1 MTNRSKLPA
10 AALILVLMLMSSH
23 CFSGDALQR
32 LTPARLKAVQQDVE
46 SLKQDRQPVVL
57 KSQLKDYRCALHV
70 HSHLSHDSRGTVP
83 EIVQAGRDAGVRV
96 VMFSEHP
103 SSEVDFFVD
112 GHHGRQEGVLL
123 IPGAEAN
130 GLLVF
135 PTASVQDRLTAG
147 PQELAH
153 AVGAQGGLTFL
164 SHVEERM
171 DWELKGLTGTEIYN
185 THADFND
192 EVRLI
197 EAMKNPLSLL
207 LQIAPAISRYPQ
219 GVFAALQ
226 DYPAGYLEKWDKLCA
241 QSPHTGIAA
250 NDSHHNQGL
259 RATCLENGRVQLADG
274 LGEPVTVLDANKT
287 RFIAPLLLGKKP
299 GDVVFELDIDPYLQS
314 FRHVSTHL
322 LMHELTEAAV
332 REALRKGRG
341 YVAFDWM
348 ADPTGFLFQAQSDGK
363 PWAMGSE
370 IPFASGMTLQ
380 AAAPLPGQFRL
391 LCGGK
396 EVTRQAGRSIEY
408 TVTVPGIY
416 RVEVWLEL
424 DGETRIWILSN
435 PIYIRG

>member
-1 MTNRSKLPA
+1 
-10 AALILVLMLMSSH
+10 
-23 CFSGDALQR
+23 
-32 LTPARLKAVQQDVE
+32 
-46 SLKQDRQPVVL
+46 
-57 KSQLKDYRCALHV
+57 
-70 HSHLSHDSRGTVP
+70 
-83 EIVQAGRDAGVRV
+83 
-96 VMFSEHP
+96 
-103 SSEVDFFVD
+103 
-112 GHHGRQEGVLL
+112 
-123 IPGAEAN
+123 
-130 GLLVF
+130 
-135 PTASVQDRLTAG
+135 
-147 PQELAH
+147 
-153 AVGAQGGLTFL
+153 
-164 SHVEERM
+164 M

-197 EAMKNPLSLL
+197 EAMKTPLSLL
-207 LQIAPAISRYPQ
+207 LQIAPTIKRYPQ

-274 LGEPVTVLDANKT
+274 LGEPVAVLDANKT

-332 REALRKGRG
+332 REALRKGRA

-363 PWAMGSE
+363 TWGMGSE

-396 EVTRQAGRSIEY
+396 EVIRQAGRSVEY
-408 TVTVPGIY
+408 AVTLPGIY

-424 DGETRIWILSN
+424 DGEARIWILSN
-435 PIYIRG
+435 PIYVGVR